1 MYNLKQLES
10 EKQYETYKQ
19 KQTIFLFSADWCPDC
34 KIIEPDLPQ
43 VEEKYPQFEFVMV
56 DRDQFIDLAIEE
68 GIMGIPSFLV
78 YQNGER
84 VGDYIGKE
92 RKTIEQIEQFIDQFS

>member
-1 MYNLKQLES
+1 MKQLES

>member
-43 VEEKYPQFEFVMV
+43 VQEKYPQFEFVMV